1 MIKKIINY
9 LKKSNRA
16 VNKINA
22 INREFLYCLAFKEL
36 DEKNIKSKELITSND
51 KYDIE
56 GDLIVTLTTYGE
68 RINQVYLTIE
78 SIASQSWK
86 PNKIILW
93 LDKNEF
99 SDDNLPLNLKKLRN
113 RGLIIR
119 YCDNIRSY
127 KKIIPS
133 IEYFPNDTL
142 ITIDDDIIYAKDM
155 IENLVLESIKYPK
168 DIIGYRSH
176 RIKFK
181 NGCVDEYK
189 NWKFESDSVELNRS
203 TFLTTGAG
211 TLFPPKI
218 FDNEIKNKDVFMK
231 ICPYADDIW
240 IYLMSIYSGVNCRKV
255 SDSRV
260 YWDRFL
266 IMNNLQ
272 DGGLYQKNLIGGQN
286 DIQFSKVQS
295 YYNIDVANL

>member
-9 LKKSNRA
+9 LKKVNRA
-16 VNKINA
+16 VNKLNI

-36 DEKNIKSKELITSND
+36 DEKNINSNELVVSSDN
-51 KYDIE
+51 YEIE
-56 GDLIVTLTTYGE
+56 GDLIVTLTTYGD

-86 PNKIILW
+86 PNKIVLW
-93 LDKNEF
+93 LDKDEF
-99 SDDNLPLNLKKLRN
+99 SNDNLPLNLIKLQS

-119 YCDNIRSY
+119 FCENIRSY

-133 IEYFPNDTL
+133 IEQFPNDTL

-155 IENLVLESIKYPK
+155 IENLVIDSMKYPK

-181 NGCVDEYK
+181 NGNVEKYK
-189 NWKFESDSVELNRS
+189 NWEFESDNLDLDQA

-218 FDNEIKNKDVFMK
+218 FDDEIKNKNIFMK

-240 IYLMSIYSGVNCRKV
+240 VYLMSIYSGVNCRKV

-272 DGGLYQKNLIGGQN
+272 DNGLYQKNLIGGHN
-286 DIQFSKVQS
+286 DIQFSKVKS
-295 YYNIDVANL
+295 YYNIDL